1 LLRDRA
7 VSVSRAPSTLISN
20 VQFWVDGLLGPGY
33 MSRSLLDLVDLAYT
47 SVDSVFREAEAVQ
60 WADGFVIPKSVVA
73 EGVRLFDGAD
83 RDFSK
88 MVGCMKARLA
98 GGRMSVESV
107 NSVVSDSNPEK
118 LKLFVLFGRLWQHSN
133 RTLYPNSH
141 GLTFRWSRSEQTQS
155 CSTPSSR

>member
-1 LLRDRA
+1 
-7 VSVSRAPSTLISN
+7 
-20 VQFWVDGLLGPGY
+20 

-47 SVDSVFREAEAVQ
+47 SVDSVFREEEAVQ

-107 NSVVSDSNPEK
+107 ISDSSPEK
-118 LKLFVLFGRLWQHSN
+118 LKLFELLLEGSFVPNGRSRPLLSAAYRRVAPAVNKMMFGEGSCRGIASASGGGVFAQFSCQSVVLDA
-133 RTLYPNSH
+133 
-141 GLTFRWSRSEQTQS
+141 
-155 CSTPSSR
+155 

>member
-7 VSVSRAPSTLISN
+7 DSVSRAPSTLISN

-33 MSRSLLDLVDLAYT
+33 MSGSLLDLVDLAYT
-47 SVDSVFREAEAVQ
+47 SVDSVFREEEAVQ

-88 MVGCMKARLA
+88 MVGCMKKARLA

-107 NSVVSDSNPEK
+107 NSVISGSNPEK
-118 LKLFVLFGRLWQHSN
+118 LKLFELVG
-133 RTLYPNSH
+133 
-141 GLTFRWSRSEQTQS
+141 GMK
-155 CSTPSSR
+155 